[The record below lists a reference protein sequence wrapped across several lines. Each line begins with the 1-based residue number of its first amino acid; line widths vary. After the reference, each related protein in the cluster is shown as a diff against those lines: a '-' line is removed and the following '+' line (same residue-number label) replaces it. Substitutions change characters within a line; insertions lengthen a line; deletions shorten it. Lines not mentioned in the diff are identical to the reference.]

1 MECYDGAEVCEL
13 VGFFQL
19 KHDVNKESIRFYSD
33 NGLGIFPNIPKPELK
48 ESQEIQRIWIIYH
61 HSVQLDIG
69 GLFRC
74 YF

>member
-48 ESQEIQRIWIIYH
+48 RKSRNSKNMDYL
-61 HSVQLDIG
+61 SP
-69 GLFRC
+69 FSAT
-74 YF
+74 